1 MQWISKSQATT
12 ALSSTEAEYVA
23 MSICGQE
30 VKFVTMLLDEM
41 VETTKLPSIIREDN
55 TGALFL
61 VNNPQVGQRTKHI
74 DTRYHFV
81 RDMIQ
86 RGEVQAVY
94 VRSENNHADL
104 CTKNLNKN
112 LFGKHGDCIINGD
125 LGSVA
130 REDVKFVESG
140 PSTVAPNQGPKT
152 EPRPDPEMDDQ
163 EDWVTVSKR
172 KGKTKGISPRGKR
185 SDGG

>member
-1 MQWISKSQATT
+1 M
-12 ALSSTEAEYVA
+12 A

-30 VKFVTMLLDEM
+30 VKFVTMLLDEI
-41 VETTKLPSIIREDN
+41 VEETRLPSIIREDN

-104 CTKNLNKN
+104 CTKNLNKT
-112 LFGKHGDCIINGD
+112 LFDKHSGKIIGGD

-130 REDVKFVESG
+130 REDVKFVECA
-140 PSTVAPNQGPKT
+140 VAPSQGPAS
-152 EPRPDPEMDDQ
+152 ESRPEGSRDDEQ
-163 EDWVTVSKR
+163 DWKTVSKR
-172 KGKTKGISPRGKR
+172 KGKTRNIGPEVKGRP
-185 SDGG
+185 GG